1 MNRQLLTQELGLLN
15 RHSGGDE
22 RFCEVGA
29 APKKNDGHFFVLF
42 TEGNHLTKMPRALCG
57 IKNPMKKL
65 NRHCPPFL
73 SHPQS
78 EMNTT
83 EILYILSQMK
93 TQLSQ
98 LFDQI
103 SHIEA
108 MHGKEPTVPEEDVTK
123 KRSRPRKGKLSKEA
137 KPPHELSEA
146 LKVWLKFN
154 KYIATIFKDTEY
166 AFKRVTVAKKFASYL
181 KKIKSP
187 DQWTEEEIRM
197 HRASWPDDS
206 VETNVTALSET
217 DMSSVEGTVKKAG
230 RPKMTDEE
238 KAAAKAARE
247 VKKSEEAATPIKKSS
262 KLGSAPGAP
271 KKGLKVAWE
280 ETAEVARNLMKE
292 ADELLSE

>member
-42 TEGNHLTKMPRALCG
+42 TEGNHLTKMTRALCG

-93 TQLSQ
+93 SQLSQ
-98 LFDQI
+98 MNDQI
-103 SHIEA
+103 SHVEA
-108 MHGKEPTVPEEDVTK
+108 MHGKKPTVPKEDRP
-123 KRSRPRKGKLSKEA
+123 KREMSAGMKA
-137 KPPHELSEA
+137 WHE
-146 LKVWLKFN
+146 FN
-154 KYIATIFKDTEY
+154 KRLDALLAEKSVQ
-166 AFKRVTVAKKFASYL
+166 FKRVAEAKQFASHL
-181 KKIKSP
+181 KKLKT
-187 DQWTEEEIRM
+187 DWTDDEILEQRGT
-197 HRASWPDDS
+197 WEPPPT
-206 VETNVTALSET
+206 ETKVTELPSDAE
-217 DMSSVEGTVKKAG
+217 DAPKKAG

>member
-42 TEGNHLTKMPRALCG
+42 TEGNHLTKMTRALCG

-83 EILYILSQMK
+83 EILYVLSQMK
-93 TQLSQ
+93 SQLSQ
-98 LFDQI
+98 MNDQI
-103 SHIEA
+103 SHVEA
-108 MHGKEPTVPEEDVTK
+108 MHGKKPTVPKEDRP
-123 KRSRPRKGKLSKEA
+123 KREMSAGMKA
-137 KPPHELSEA
+137 WHE
-146 LKVWLKFN
+146 FN
-154 KYIATIFKDTEY
+154 KRLDALLAEKSVQ
-166 AFKRVTVAKKFASYL
+166 FKRVAEAKQFASHL
-181 KKIKSP
+181 KKLKT
-187 DQWTEEEIRM
+187 DWTDDEILEQRGT
-197 HRASWPDDS
+197 WEPPPT
-206 VETNVTALSET
+206 ETKVTELPSDAE
-217 DMSSVEGTVKKAG
+217 DAPKKAG

-247 VKKSEEAATPIKKSS
+247 VKKSEESATPIKKSS

>member
-93 TQLSQ
+93 SQ
-98 LFDQI
+98 VSQMNDQI
-103 SHIEA
+103 SHVES
-108 MHGKEPTVPEEDVTK
+108 MLGKKPTVPKEDRP
-123 KRSRPRKGKLSKEA
+123 KREMSAGMKA
-137 KPPHELSEA
+137 WHE
-146 LKVWLKFN
+146 FN
-154 KYIATIFKDTEY
+154 KRLDALLAEKSVQ
-166 AFKRVTVAKKFASYL
+166 FKRVAEAKQFASHL
-181 KKIKSP
+181 KKLKT
-187 DQWTEEEIRM
+187 DWTDDEILEQRGT
-197 HRASWPDDS
+197 WEPPPT
-206 VETNVTALSET
+206 ETKVTELPSDAE
-217 DMSSVEGTVKKAG
+217 DAPKKAG

>member
-65 NRHCPPFL
+65 NRHCPLFY
-73 SHPQS
+73 HTPQS

-93 TQLSQ
+93 SQLSQ
-98 LFDQI
+98 MNDQI
-103 SHIEA
+103 SHVEA
-108 MHGKEPTVPEEDVTK
+108 MHGKKPTVPKEDRP
-123 KRSRPRKGKLSKEA
+123 KREMSAGMKA
-137 KPPHELSEA
+137 WHE
-146 LKVWLKFN
+146 FN
-154 KYIATIFKDTEY
+154 KRLDALLAEKSVQ
-166 AFKRVTVAKKFASYL
+166 FKRVAEAKQFASHL
-181 KKIKSP
+181 KKLKT
-187 DQWTEEEIRM
+187 DWTDDEILEQRGT
-197 HRASWPDDS
+197 WEPPPT
-206 VETNVTALSET
+206 ETKVTELPSDAE
-217 DMSSVEGTVKKAG
+217 DAPKKAG

>member
-93 TQLSQ
+93 SQLSQ
-98 LFDQI
+98 MNDQI
-103 SHIEA
+103 SHVEA
-108 MHGKEPTVPEEDVTK
+108 MHGKKPTVPKEDRP
-123 KRSRPRKGKLSKEA
+123 KREMSAGMKA
-137 KPPHELSEA
+137 WHE
-146 LKVWLKFN
+146 FN
-154 KYIATIFKDTEY
+154 KRLDTLLAEKSVK
-166 AFKRVTVAKKFASYL
+166 FKRVAEAKQFASHL
-181 KKIKSP
+181 KKLKT
-187 DQWTEEEIRM
+187 DWTDDEILEQRGT
-197 HRASWPDDS
+197 WEPPPT
-206 VETNVTALSET
+206 ETKVTELPSDAE
-217 DMSSVEGTVKKAG
+217 DAPKKAG

>member
-1 MNRQLLTQELGLLN
+1 VNRQLLTQELGLLN

-93 TQLSQ
+93 SQLSQ
-98 LFDQI
+98 MNDQI
-103 SHIEA
+103 SHVEA
-108 MHGKEPTVPEEDVTK
+108 MHGKKPTVPKEDRP
-123 KRSRPRKGKLSKEA
+123 KREMSAGMKA
-137 KPPHELSEA
+137 WHE
-146 LKVWLKFN
+146 FN
-154 KYIATIFKDTEY
+154 KRLDALLVEKSVQ
-166 AFKRVTVAKKFASYL
+166 FKRVAEAKQFASHL
-181 KKIKSP
+181 KKLKT
-187 DQWTEEEIRM
+187 DWTDDEILEQRGT
-197 HRASWPDDS
+197 WEPPPT
-206 VETNVTALSET
+206 ETKVTELPSDAE
-217 DMSSVEGTVKKAG
+217 DAPKKAG